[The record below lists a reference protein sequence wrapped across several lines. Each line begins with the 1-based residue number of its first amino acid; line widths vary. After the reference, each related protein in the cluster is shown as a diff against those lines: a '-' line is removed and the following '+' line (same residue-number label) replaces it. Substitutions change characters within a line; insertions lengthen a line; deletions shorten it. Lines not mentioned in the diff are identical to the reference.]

1 MKRFVTLILT
11 CLLMISPLL
20 AFVTTPSPKGGRGES
35 PNFPKMWA
43 EVQELQ
49 KEGKPQ
55 SAYKTV
61 ETILQKAI
69 KEGHQGQALSA
80 RLMKASL
87 HQEWAPD
94 SFFTDIA
101 ELEAL
106 RQAEPKAEARAI
118 YASILAEVYEGNRNR
133 SQASGLTLT
142 SEDMK
147 EWTTEQYDSAAAS
160 NWQASLADIGLLA
173 QARSKDW
180 LPFVSQ
186 NTHSAYFKHDL
197 LHILWQR
204 YLNQRHQ
211 TWDTSRQDVQ
221 AMGEAVKNEYA
232 RLGNR
237 EAELLVALNL
247 IESQMPYSTAKRV
260 IIDETSDQEPYTP
273 DPAFANL
280 LNRFDDLPL
289 CTEVYLRLMQTDAPD
304 SMKVNWAQEALR
316 RYPKYERIGEVR
328 NQLNQLYYPEI
339 RWSGNATYY
348 PGKTYT
354 WKLNVKNTTSLKAEV
369 FRLNADFSEE
379 AMHES
384 KLSVSQYLRNKGKLV
399 QTIEHPIAKGIAY
412 ENREDSMAWTAPD
425 VGRYAVL
432 FTGTT
437 DERAA
442 SKKVVNDHYH
452 LFYVSRLM
460 PIRRQWGKDQLEV
473 VVVDAES
480 GHPIEGAS
488 VALYDRQNDKQIL
501 IAKQAN
507 NAEGRTLFVREAQ
520 RRSQLTTMVSKGED
534 HWLPEQSWWSSNSNQ
549 SQQDKVQTE
558 IRLYT
563 DRAIY
568 RPGQIVHL
576 SGIVYS
582 QKHWDAHTLESKE
595 IQLLMRDANW
605 KEVGKQS
612 VRSDEMGVFTADFVL
627 PEGGLPGTYR
637 ISAERANVTF
647 RVEEYKRPTFEV
659 KMDEAPTLQW
669 PQDSITLTGKAMG
682 YNGVPVRDARVTG
695 TYQFI
700 YRYLWW
706 YRHEDSPQLP
716 IDTISTDETGT
727 FRVNIPLKDI
737 PEEALKYGLN
747 LKVVADVLSSTGETR
762 EGIINVPLCTTPLRM
777 TISMEEQQDR
787 DRLTPPRFTLLTSTG
802 KETTGTIRW
811 LIVPKDAP
819 KDATPLA
826 SGVIEQRVPAT
837 ETVLTSITD
846 AMRALPSGLY
856 ELRAMA
862 KSGQDTA
869 STQCQFMRFSMDDK
883 QLARH
888 TDLWCYLP
896 SNDFDAKHPVRI
908 QIGSSHED
916 VSLYYTIIGKD
927 GVIKNKLIPLSNEL
941 RTLEIPYQ
949 EAYGDGVMVDLIL
962 VKEGI
967 CYNKQET
974 LRLTLPNNQLK
985 WEWTSFRD
993 HLHPGDQETWTLR
1006 LTNPDGTPAKAN
1018 LMAVLYDASLNQLTP
1033 HSWHMEVSRY
1043 HNIPYCPWQLYYGFN
1058 PGSASN
1064 LFTFPMKYQDV
1075 KEIQFDSFDARWL
1088 EGLSFN
1094 AFRLQGRIA
1103 GLGSRNGGIRM
1114 LKSSRAAGVTV
1125 EAEEMVMATA
1135 PMAMKA
1141 SADMTD
1147 EVDASA
1153 TLSEPIV
1160 REETPATAS
1169 TPVATLRTNF
1179 NETAAF
1185 MPRLNTDPAT
1195 GDVELSFTLPESLT
1209 TWQLLGIAHTKDMM
1223 AANIQAQ
1230 AIASKELMARLHL
1243 PRFLRAGDHSNI
1255 RAIVQNLTDEN
1266 LDGTTLLEV
1275 FDPETERL
1283 ILKQEAPFHATAQ
1296 GEAVLAFDYTPTEEY
1311 PIVAV
1316 RFTASTGTASAASKA
1331 SKRNKRKTT
1340 MPVGSADGSS
1350 TTYTDGEQH
1359 YLAILPAKEW
1369 ITESIEI
1376 QDDSLGTFTTDLSTL
1391 FNKDSQTATQ
1401 RRLTV
1406 EYTTHPIWN
1415 VVQALPAL
1423 RETDADDVLSLT
1435 SVLYA
1440 NVLSAHIAATTP
1452 QLKTIIELWKE
1463 EETAGSNSTQ
1473 ARSAAGGS
1481 PAGTAL
1487 TSPLAQN
1494 EELKQIILDETPWL
1508 READNDSQR
1517 RAQLI
1522 DLFNENLAESRI
1534 RTVLQKLNER
1544 QEANGGFSW
1553 FPGMRSSEL
1562 MTRLV
1567 AIELARLRT
1576 LTDNYASLTAN
1587 TKVQVNNL
1595 LQRAVSFVAN
1605 ENARHIKEMKKA
1617 EAKGATINTGTLMH
1631 LHYVYITQHA
1641 GVNLSDSQQADV
1653 RYLLDHLKGSVA
1665 GMSNDERAM
1674 AAIVLKEAKR
1684 TREAQLYFDAMV
1696 EHTTTTPQCGTF
1708 FDYAG
1713 GSFKPTGHKV
1723 IIHTTAMEAVKAMA
1737 PTDRKLNSGMR
1748 RWLLQQKRT
1757 QMWESSICTADAI
1770 YALLNGAASELKNTN
1785 KDELTLNYNR
1795 KRVKVESDTKVAGV
1809 GYIHATYTDGN
1820 APQSIT
1826 VKRNSS
1832 TEGWGAVYA
1841 QYLTP
1846 IADASAQSNGLS
1858 VRRDLSSTNP
1868 KLGDKLTTRYVI
1880 TADRDYEYVCLRA
1893 QRPAAAEPGVQVSGY
1908 HYQGGLGYYMAVRDA
1923 HTDYFFDRLPKG
1935 TYVLEETS
1943 FIDRTGTYTT
1953 GLTTLRCLYA
1963 PEYSSHTKAG
1973 KIKIRE

>member
-1 MKRFVTLILT
+1 MFALSSSSQSYDVLWKSAQKLT
-11 CLLMISPLL
+11 D
-20 AFVTTPSPKGGRGES
+20 
-35 PNFPKMWA
+35 
-43 EVQELQ
+43 
-49 KEGKPQ
+49 EGKPQ

-61 ETILQKAI
+61 ESILQKAL
-69 KEGHQGQALSA
+69 KEGQQGQALSA
-80 RLMKASL
+80 RLMMASL

-147 EWTTEQYDSAAAS
+147 EWTTEQYDSAAAR

-204 YLNQRHQ
+204 YLNQRQQ
-211 TWDTSRQDVQ
+211 TWGTSRQDVQ
-221 AMGEAVKNEYA
+221 TMGKAVRNEYA

-237 EAELLVALNL
+237 EAELLVALDL
-247 IESQMPYSTAKRV
+247 IETPMPYSTAKRV
-260 IIDETSDQEPYTP
+260 VTDEASDQKPYTP
-273 DPAFANL
+273 DPALISL
-280 LNRFDDLPL
+280 LDRFGDLPL

-304 SMKVNWAQEALR
+304 SMKVSWAQEALR

-328 NQLNQLYYPEI
+328 NQLNQLNYPEI
-339 RWSGNATYY
+339 RWSGNSTYY

-354 WKLNVKNTTSLKAEV
+354 WNLKVKNATSLKAEV

-379 AMHES
+379 AMNES
-384 KLSVSQYLRNKGKLV
+384 KLSVSKYLRNKGKLV

-412 ENREDSMAWTAPD
+412 ESRDDSLSWTAPD
-425 VGRYAVL
+425 VGHYAVL

-437 DERAA
+437 DESAA
-442 SKKVVNDHYH
+442 GKKIVNDHYN
-452 LFYVSRLM
+452 LFHVSRLM
-460 PIRRQWGKDQLEV
+460 PIRRQWGKNQLEV

-480 GHPIEGAS
+480 GRPVEGAS
-488 VALYDRQNDKQIL
+488 IALYDRQNDKRTL
-501 IAKQAN
+501 IDKQTS
-507 NAEGRTLFVREAQ
+507 NAEGRTLFVTEAQ
-520 RRSQLTTMVSKGED
+520 RRSQLTTVVSKGED
-534 HWLPEQSWWSSNSNQ
+534 HWLPEQDWWVSYSSNQN
-549 SQQDKVQTE
+549 QQDKVQTE

-568 RPGQIVHL
+568 RPGQTVHL
-576 SGIVYS
+576 SGIIYS
-582 QKHWDAHTLESKE
+582 QKHWDARALEGKE

-612 VRSDEMGVFTADFVL
+612 IRSDEMGVFTADFVL

-637 ISAERANVTF
+637 ISTERANVMF
-647 RVEEYKRPTFEV
+647 KVEEYKRPTFEV
-659 KMDEAPTLQW
+659 KMDEAPALQW

-727 FRVNIPLKDI
+727 FHVNIPLKDI

-747 LKVVADVLSSTGETR
+747 LRLVADVLSSTGETR

-777 TISMEEQQDR
+777 TVSMDEQQDR
-787 DRLTPPRFTLLTSTG
+787 DRLSPPRFTLLTSTD

-819 KDATPLA
+819 KEATPLA
-826 SGVIEQRVPAT
+826 SGSIEQRVPAK
-837 ETVLTSITD
+837 ETNLTALTD
-846 AMRALPSGLY
+846 ALRALPSGMY
-856 ELRAMA
+856 ELRATA
-862 KSGQDTA
+862 QSGQDTA
-869 STQCQFMRFSMDDK
+869 SAHTAFMRFSMDDK

-888 TDLWCYLP
+888 TSLWCYLP
-896 SNDFDAKHPVRI
+896 SNGFDAEHPARI
-908 QIGSSHED
+908 QIGSSYED

-927 GVIKNKLIPLSNEL
+927 GVIKNELIPLSNEL
-941 RTLEIPYQ
+941 RTLEIAYQ
-949 EAYGDGVMVDLIL
+949 EAYGDGVMVDFIL
-962 VKEGI
+962 VKEGV
-967 CYNKQET
+967 CYNEQKT
-974 LRLTLPNNQLK
+974 IRLTLPDNQLK

-1006 LTNPDGTPAKAN
+1006 LTNPDGTPARAN
-1018 LMAVLYDASLNQLTP
+1018 LMAVIYDASLNQLTP
-1033 HSWHMEVSRY
+1033 HSWHMEVGRY
-1043 HNIPYCPWQLYYGFN
+1043 HNIPYNHWQLYYGFN
-1058 PGSASN
+1058 PGSAFN
-1064 LFTFPMKYQDV
+1064 LFTFPMKHQDV
-1075 KEIQFDSFDARWL
+1075 EDIQFDSFDTRWL
-1088 EGLSFN
+1088 
-1094 AFRLQGRIA
+1094 A
-1103 GLGSRNGGIRM
+1103 GLGFYAHRSRFTGLARGKSGIRM
-1114 LKSSRAAGVTV
+1114 MKASRATGAAETE
-1125 EAEEMVMATA
+1125 EAMVMGAA
-1135 PMAMKA
+1135 PMAMNA
-1141 SADMTD
+1141 SADILD
-1147 EVDASA
+1147 AVDGDAM
-1153 TLSEPIV
+1153 LSESTV
-1160 REETPATAS
+1160 REEPASAS
-1169 TPVATLRTNF
+1169 TPIAALRTNF

-1185 MPRLNTDPAT
+1185 MPRLHTDPAT

-1209 TWQLLGIAHTKDMM
+1209 TWQLLGMAHTKDMM

-1243 PRFLRAGDHSNI
+1243 PRFLRAGDQGNI
-1255 RAIVQNLTDEN
+1255 RAIVQNLTDEA
-1266 LDGTTLLEV
+1266 LSGTTLLEV

-1296 GEAVLAFDYTPTEEY
+1296 GEAILAFDYTPTEEY

-1316 RFTASTGTASAASKA
+1316 RFTATTGNATSKT
-1331 SKRNKRKTT
+1331 SKRSKRKATV
-1340 MPVGSADGSS
+1340 PVGFADGSS
-1350 TTYTDGEQH
+1350 LTFSDGEQH

-1376 QDDSLGTFTTDLSTL
+1376 QADSLGTFTTDLSTL
-1391 FNKDSQTATQ
+1391 FNKDSKTATQ

-1423 RETDADDVLSLT
+1423 RETDCDDVLSLT

-1452 QLKTIIELWKE
+1452 RLKTIIELWKE
-1463 EETAGSNSTQ
+1463 EASGPNSTGARSTAG
-1473 ARSAAGGS
+1473 GV
-1481 PAGTAL
+1481 PANTAL
-1487 TSPLAQN
+1487 TSPLARN

-1534 RTVLQKLNER
+1534 GSVLQKLNER
-1544 QEANGGFSW
+1544 QGSDGGFSW

-1567 AIELARLRT
+1567 AIELTRLRA
-1576 LTDNYASLTAN
+1576 LTGNYASLTAN
-1587 TKVQVNNL
+1587 AKAQVNSL

-1605 ENARHIKEMKKA
+1605 ENAQHIKEMKKA

-1631 LHYVYITQHA
+1631 LHYIYITQQA
-1641 GVNLSDSQQADV
+1641 GVKLSDSQQADV

-1665 GMSNDERAM
+1665 GMGNDERAM
-1674 AAIVLKEAKR
+1674 AAIVLKGAKR
-1684 TREAQLYFDAMV
+1684 ERDAKLYFDAMV
-1696 EHTTTTPQCGTF
+1696 EHMTTTPQRGTF

-1713 GSFKPTGHKV
+1713 GSFTPTGHKV

-1737 PTDRKLNSGMR
+1737 PTNRKLNSGMR

-1757 QMWESSICTADAI
+1757 QMWESSICTTDAI
-1770 YALLNGAASELKNTN
+1770 YALLNGAAADLKNTS
-1785 KDELTLNYNR
+1785 KDELTLNYKR
-1795 KRVKVESDTKVAGV
+1795 KQVKVESDTKVAGV
-1809 GYIHATYTDGN
+1809 GYIHATYNDGN
-1820 APQSIT
+1820 TPQSIT

-1832 TEGWGAVYA
+1832 NEGWGAVYA

-1846 IADASAQSNGLS
+1846 IADTSAQSNGLS
-1858 VRRDLSSTNP
+1858 VRRELSSTAP
-1868 KLGDKLTTRYVI
+1868 RLGDKLTTRYVI

-1908 HYQGGLGYYMAVRDA
+1908 HDQSGLGYYLAVRDA

-1943 FIDRTGTYTT
+1943 FIDRTGSYTT

-1963 PEYSSHTKAG
+1963 PEFSSHTKAERLE
-1973 KIKIRE
+1973 IRE